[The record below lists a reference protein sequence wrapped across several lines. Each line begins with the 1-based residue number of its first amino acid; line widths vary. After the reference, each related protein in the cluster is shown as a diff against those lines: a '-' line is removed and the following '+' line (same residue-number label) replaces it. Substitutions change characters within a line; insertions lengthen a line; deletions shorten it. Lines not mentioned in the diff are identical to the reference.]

1 MLFGYKAK
9 QVVDQLLT
17 YSLRILKQEGRRKIT
32 VIIDEYM
39 IVALVYM
46 DNESVILQAKKTITF
61 EVLKIIKRVRE
72 K

>member
-17 YSLRILKQEGRRKIT
+17 YPSRILKQEGRRKIT

-39 IVALVYM
+39 IVTLVYM

-61 EVLKIIKRVRE
+61 EVLKIIKRVR
-72 K
+72 KK